1 VIPKCVLDSARSNF
15 TVIGMN
21 PGPDGSSNRSPSLPA
36 TAGELLP
43 LVYEELR
50 RHAALRMAEQK
61 PGQTLQA
68 TALVHEAWIRLHGD
82 QGGHWNDRA
91 HFFRAAA
98 EAMRRILIDSARSK
112 GRQKR
117 DGGQRIDFSSLN
129 LAADSDPEA
138 LLILH
143 EALDNLATVDP
154 EKAELV
160 KLRFFTGLMIEE
172 AADVLGLSQATA
184 KRAWSFARAW
194 LFREIKRLQAGP

>member
-1 VIPKCVLDSARSNF
+1 VIPKRVLDRARSKL
-15 TVIGMN
+15 TVSGMN
-21 PGPDGSSNRSPSLPA
+21 PEPDGSSNPSPPLPA

-50 RHAALRMAEQK
+50 RLAARRMAEQK

-82 QGGHWNDRA
+82 QDGHWNDRA

-98 EAMRRILIDSARSK
+98 EAMRRILIDTARSK

-129 LAADSDPEA
+129 LAADSNPEA

-143 EALDNLATVDP
+143 EALNNLAIVDP
-154 EKAELV
+154 AKAELV
-160 KLRFFTGLMIEE
+160 KLRFFTGLTIEE